1 MKKKLVHLTTAQFA
15 KMHNVN
21 KRTLH
26 YYDNIGLFS
35 PCTKGENGYRYYEIS
50 QSIDFEYI
58 RMLKDLNMSIEEIKL
73 YLRKPSPDKFIEIA
87 ETKEKEIENQIK
99 KLKHIKKILQ
109 IKKEQVNFCNNLQEQ
124 EIKVINCKKEKISII
139 PYSFVEND
147 ISKLFDYV
155 KNIWNLEQ
163 IQMGV
168 GGMLSLKKVMN
179 KEFELYDKLYTPVLN
194 SIAYEKIY
202 TKPEGTYLCG
212 YQKGRWDRIPELYEK
227 MIAFAKKNDLKLTG
241 YAYEL
246 GLNEFVISSQE
257 DYITQIMIKI
267 DK

>member
-1 MKKKLVHLTTAQFA
+1 MKKNSVLLTTAQFA
-15 KMHNVN
+15 KMHKVN

-26 YYDNIGLFS
+26 YYDDIGLFS

-58 RMLKDLNMSIEEIKL
+58 RMLKDLHMSIEEIKL
-73 YLRKPSPDKFIEIA
+73 YLRKPSPDKFIKIA
-87 ETKEKEIENQIK
+87 ETKEKEIEIQIR

-109 IKKEQVNFCNNLQEQ
+109 TKKKQVNFCNSLQEQ
-124 EIKVINCKKEKISII
+124 EIKVVDCKEEKISII
-139 PYSFVEND
+139 PYSFVEDNV
-147 ISKLFDYV
+147 SSLFDYI
-155 KNIWNLEQ
+155 KNIWSLEQ

-168 GGMLSLKKVMN
+168 GGMISLEKVMN
-179 KEFELYDKLYTPVLN
+179 KDFELYDGVYTPALN
-194 SIAYEKIY
+194 CLSYEKVYI
-202 TKPEGTYLCG
+202 KPEGTYLCG
-212 YQKGRWDRIPELYEK
+212 YQKGTWDKIPAMYEK
-227 MIAFAKKNDLKLTG
+227 MIAFAKNYDLKLVG